1 MFIKKD
7 NPKVEYVI
15 PPLKKQDL
23 TLEELKKYNGKDDEH
38 ICFAILGKILDVSRA
53 PNFYGPGGPYGNLC
67 GRDATRALGTMD
79 PRNVKDDYDDI
90 SDLTETEKE
99 TAKDWLDKLSMK
111 YPTVGRLLTNG
122 EKPTDY
128 GEEISKIEF

>member
-1 MFIKKD
+1 
-7 NPKVEYVI
+7 
-15 PPLKKQDL
+15 
-23 TLEELKKYNGKDDEH
+23 
-38 ICFAILGKILDVSRA
+38 
-53 PNFYGPGGPYGNLC
+53 
-67 GRDATRALGTMD
+67 MD
-79 PRNVKDDYDDI
+79 PRNVKDDYDDV